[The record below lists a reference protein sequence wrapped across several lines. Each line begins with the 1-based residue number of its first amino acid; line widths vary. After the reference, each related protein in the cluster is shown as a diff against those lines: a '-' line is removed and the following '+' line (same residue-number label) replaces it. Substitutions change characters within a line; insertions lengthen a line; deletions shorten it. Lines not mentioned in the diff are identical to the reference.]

1 MENSKIS
8 PTLNDNKIPKL
19 IFSLVLPL
27 LVGGVS
33 GYLVRNQ
40 TNGDWFNSLA
50 KPSFNPPSYLFG
62 PVWTTLYILM
72 GVSVFLIWKTPK
84 TELRQKALIIFGV
97 QLFFNFWWS
106 ILFFSF
112 HTILLS
118 VIDILLMWFLII
130 YMIILFKKIKSV
142 AAYLQIPY
150 LLWVTFATVLN
161 ISIWYLNK

>member
-1 MENSKIS
+1 MKSNSQTI
-8 PTLNDNKIPKL
+8 LKL

-27 LVGGVS
+27 AMGGVS
-33 GYLVRNQ
+33 GYLVRNEM
-40 TNGDWFNSLA
+40 NDEWFNTLA

-62 PVWTTLYILM
+62 PVWTALYILM
-72 GVSVFLIWKTPK
+72 GVSMFLIWNTPK
-84 TELRQKALIIFGV
+84 TALRQKALTVFGV

-112 HTILLS
+112 HTIFLS
-118 VIDILLMWFLII
+118 VVDILFMWFLII
-130 YMIILFKKIKSV
+130 YMITLFKKIKPV

-161 ISIWYLNK
+161 ISIWYLNR

>member
-1 MENSKIS
+1 MDK
-8 PTLNDNKIPKL
+8 TKFFK
-19 IFSLVLPL
+19 L
-27 LVGGVS
+27 LVSLILPVGLGS
-33 GYLVRNQ
+33 LAGIF
-40 TNGDWFNSLA
+40 TAKAIPEWFDTLA

-62 PVWTTLYILM
+62 PVWTVLYILM
-72 GVSVFLIWKTPK
+72 GISLFLIWNTPK
-84 TELRQKALIIFGV
+84 TERRQKALTVFGL

-112 HTILLS
+112 HTIFLS
-118 VIDILLMWFLII
+118 VIDILLMWLLII
-130 YMIILFKKIKSV
+130 YMIILFKRIKPI